1 MFEAAL
7 PDPAALGWL
16 LSAASGLS
24 SSEWF
29 DFFGLFFF
37 FLTVVMAAFG
47 KGGIGNDSLKRKRGK
62 KDKWKEVECGMLP
75 VLGSGLWLCR
85 GGGNAEG
92 SSVNHQIPSS
102 AAHEGISANPICAEI
117 LL

>member
-62 KDKWKEVECGMLP
+62 KRQVE
-75 VLGSGLWLCR
+75 R
-85 GGGNAEG
+85 GGVWDAA
-92 SSVNHQIPSS
+92 S
-102 AAHEGISANPICAEI
+102 AWEWFVAVQRRRER
-117 LL
+117 